1 MGFYEAIKKID
12 ENKENISITFIE
24 GKNVGEK
31 LLLSDGEEVFS
42 TNSGIDWK
50 EIIKTI
56 PQGGKS
62 QVLETEEGKIFVEY
76 IHKKHSVVVCGA
88 GHISIPII
96 KMCQLLDLPVTVI
109 DDRLTFTNNARL
121 AGANHVICEPFE
133 EALRKI
139 EGDKGTFFIIV
150 TRGHRYDQICLENIT
165 KKENAYIGMIGSRS
179 RVAKVLRYLE
189 TEKGIPRE
197 KLDRVYT
204 PIGLDIGAETPAEIA
219 VAIMA
224 EIIEVKNKGM
234 EAASFTDE
242 VLDGI
247 IRDPYRDIPKA
258 VVTIVSRKGSIPR
271 EVGTKMVVL
280 KDGTMLGTIGGGCVE
295 ANIRQIALNC
305 IDSGQCQLVKEDMTG
320 RDAEEDGMVCG
331 GIAELFV
338 EPIGTDY

>member
-179 RVAKVLRYLE
+179 RVSKVLRYLE